1 MNLRYENKLWKQGYD
16 YVAGLDE
23 AGRGSWAGP
32 VVAGAVVLPAGKF
45 KIKGIKDSKQLSAL
59 KREKLF
65 LQIIRNSLAW
75 AAGIV
80 PHSVVDEEG
89 ILQANKQAFLKA
101 IDKIKINPDYL
112 IFDGIKFF
120 EPEHEHEFV
129 IKGDDKI
136 MSVAAASII
145 AKVIRDNLLNHYHK
159 FYPEYMF
166 NKHKGYGTQRHRD
179 ALDKHGLCEIHRV
192 TYRPIEEILNKE
204 I

>member
-16 YVAGLDE
+16 HIAGLDE

-32 VVAGAVVLPAGKF
+32 VVAGVVILPRKF
-45 KIKGIKDSKQLSAL
+45 KIKGIKDSKQLSSL
-59 KREKLF
+59 QREKLF
-65 LQIIRNSLAW
+65 LQIIKNSIAW
-75 AAGIV
+75 AVGII
-80 PHSVVDEEG
+80 PHSVVDEVG

-101 IDKIKINPDYL
+101 IDKINLDPDYL

-120 EPEHEHEFV
+120 EPEHEHEFI

-145 AKVIRDNLLNHYHK
+145 AKVIRDNLLIYHHK
-159 FYPEYMF
+159 IYPEYGF
-166 NKHKGYGTQRHRD
+166 HNNKGYGTREHRE
-179 ALDKHGLCEIHRV
+179 ALDNHGLCEIHRV

-204 I
+204 L